1 MIAAQAYSA
10 VDGYRRDRQDG
21 GDALV
26 VDRVSWLP
34 NNWLSVIVGKAAY
47 SGPLLRVRRSSDNA
61 ETDIYPAANG
71 VLDTAALLAF
81 CGAGSGYVTKM
92 YDQTG
97 QARDSTQAT
106 AANQWRIVVTGAIET
121 INGIVTP
128 RSVTNTSYM
137 SDYEFAA
144 SGADWT
150 FGSVVSSASVSGN
163 TQNSIGRDGNGY
175 RTTGIYTQ
183 LISTGATTQFNRTSA
198 NVAVVSGSPHPTA
211 GAVGI
216 FYLTHTNANVATS
229 YWNGSA
235 GTPSA
240 AMTWTTGALGEYRQ
254 GSYVS
259 SGVVLLGTI
268 QETWSFPQALTAT
281 ELNIIKTWESRKFGV
296 TVV

>member
-97 QARDSTQAT
+97 QARDSTQTT
-106 AANQWRIVVTGAIET
+106 AGSQWRIVVTGALET

-137 SDYEFAA
+137 ADYEFAA
-144 SGADWT
+144 SGAGWT
-150 FGSVVSSASVSGN
+150 FGSVASSLSVTGN
-163 TQNSIGRDGNGY
+163 TQNVIGRDGAGY

-183 LISTGATTQFNRTSA
+183 FSSTATATNFNRTGANVVVQSGANAVANTVGIYYLTHTSA
-198 NVAVVSGSPHPTA
+198 NVATA
-211 GAVGI
+211 YFNGA
-216 FYLTHTNANVATS
+216 
-229 YWNGSA
+229 A

-240 AMTWTTGALGEYRQ
+240 AMTWTTGSLGEYRQ
-254 GSYVS
+254 GSYSTTAVT
-259 SGVVLLGTI
+259 LLGTI

-281 ELNIIKTWESRKFGV
+281 DLNIIKTWESRKFGV